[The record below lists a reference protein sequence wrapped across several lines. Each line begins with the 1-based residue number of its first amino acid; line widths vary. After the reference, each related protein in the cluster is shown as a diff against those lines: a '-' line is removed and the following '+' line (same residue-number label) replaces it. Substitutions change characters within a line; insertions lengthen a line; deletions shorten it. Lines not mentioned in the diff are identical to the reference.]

1 MPILQS
7 RLGSG
12 SGGGGDATAANQIL
26 QLNQDATVTKQ
37 VVQIDQL
44 TELSGQSSVF
54 KEKND
59 ESVFIQNQDSVFVGD
74 RTVGNDY
81 GVFKNSS
88 NESIFKERTTNRGV
102 FTEITGKST
111 FNADSDDS
119 LLFKSIVNNFN
130 SLSPGR
136 PNNVVCQ
143 HFTAVTA
150 AGVGSLLNSFLNA
163 TPCYII
169 SFTSSQGAGSHDL
182 FLLYAPL

>member
-1 MPILQS
+1 MGYILKKS
-7 RLGSG
+7 T
-12 SGGGGDATAANQIL
+12 GGGGNATAANQ
-26 QLNQDATVTKQ
+26 QK
-37 VVQIDQL
+37 QIDQL
-44 TELSGQSSVF
+44 AEISGYPSVL
-54 KEKND
+54 KDKVD

-88 NESIFKERTTNRGV
+88 NKSIFKEGSTNRGV

-143 HFTAVTA
+143 YFTDVTA
-150 AGVGSLLNSFLNA
+150 AGVAGLLNGFLNA

-169 SFTSSQGAGSHDL
+169 SLTSSQGAGTHDL
-182 FLLYAPL
+182 FLLYSPL